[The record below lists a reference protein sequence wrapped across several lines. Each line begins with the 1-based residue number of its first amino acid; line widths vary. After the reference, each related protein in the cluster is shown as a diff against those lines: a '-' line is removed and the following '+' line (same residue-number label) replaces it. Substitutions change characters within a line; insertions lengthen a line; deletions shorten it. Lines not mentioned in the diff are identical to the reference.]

1 MEQYFWKSCGEE
13 CLEEIG
19 NWVLCGIEQQP
30 WENRIGKKTRNEK
43 RKKNNIFEWYSENK
57 EINDQ
62 CMNNHRIQ
70 QVDGNKITVAVGQN
84 QSTTNTE

>member
-1 MEQYFWKSCGEE
+1 MEQYFWKSCGKK
-13 CLEEIG
+13 CLEEIR
-19 NWVLCGIEQQP
+19 NWFLCGIERQP

-43 RKKNNIFEWYSENK
+43 RKKNKIFKWYSENK